1 MYCLEGNI
9 VYYTTKLKTITLKI
23 SEPAAV
29 LNAKVANSSRKSAE
43 IAKVIYKDLEPS
55 QEHFS
60 VLFLNSQN
68 KITGYKTLFS
78 GATNSSIVDS
88 KIVFRNALL
97 FGATAIILI
106 HNHPSGNSRPSSE
119 DHTITSFVIEI
130 GVVLK
135 LPVLDHIILA
145 DGTGDYFSF
154 ADEGLIKR
162 YTNNIKLLREH

>member
-1 MYCLEGNI
+1 METKKE
-9 VYYTTKLKTITLKI
+9 YYTKKIKTITLQI
-23 SEPAAV
+23 REPKAT
-29 LNAKVANSSRKSAE
+29 LNAKTANSSRKSFE
-43 IAKVIYKDLEPS
+43 IAQAIYKNLEPD

-68 KITGYKTLFS
+68 KMTGYKTLFS
-78 GATNSSIVDS
+78 GAMSSSIVDS

-106 HNHPSGNSRPSSE
+106 HNHPSGNSKPSSE
-119 DHTITSFVIEI
+119 DKIITEDIIEI

-135 LPVLDHIILA
+135 LSVLDHIILA
-145 DGTGDYFSF
+145 DGTNDYFSF

-162 YTNNIKLLREH
+162 YTDNIKILREH